1 MSVGFRPTPADN
13 EIIQAHKRP
22 EESTSDVLRRALRAL
37 DRQKWDEQARQDME
51 RIAATGE
58 DLSDEPDDWSDHDE
72 EHPAGPLPWVEAVM
86 RRVQAAGYRVHPA
99 TETPSGEENISTLL
113 HEVTVPDAP
122 AFVPATWQEPGEDSA
137 AARNLVISMKL
148 LSSETGVAGAG
159 YRTLLA
165 EQARAL
171 MEGTPGAA
179 HAPETSRP
187 PSMKLARLH
196 AARARRAG
204 KR

>member
-37 DRQKWDEQARQDME
+37 DRQKWDEQAGRDME
-51 RIAATGE
+51 RIAASGE
-58 DLSDEPDDWSDHDE
+58 DLSDEPDDWSEQDE
-72 EHPAGPLPWVEAVM
+72 EPPAGPLPFVEAVLRKLQETDGVSV
-86 RRVQAAGYRVHPA
+86 RRIATHVH
-99 TETPSGEENISTLL
+99 G
-113 HEVTVPDAP
+113 VTVPSVP
-122 AFVPATWQEPGEDSA
+122 AFVPVAWQEQGKDA
-137 AARNLVISMKL
+137 AARNLLVSTSL
-148 LSSETGVAGAG
+148 LSSGLEASGAG

-171 MEGTPGAA
+171 MARMEGAEGAA

>member
-37 DRQKWDEQARQDME
+37 DRQKWDEQARRDME
-51 RIAATGE
+51 RIAASGE
-58 DLSDEPDDWSDHDE
+58 DLSDEPDDWSEQDE
-72 EHPAGPLPWVEAVM
+72 EHPAGPLPFVEAVLRKLQETDGVSV
-86 RRVQAAGYRVHPA
+86 RRIATRVHGVA
-99 TETPSGEENISTLL
+99 VPS
-113 HEVTVPDAP
+113 
-122 AFVPATWQEPGEDSA
+122 VPASVPVAWQEQGRDSA
-137 AARNLVISMKL
+137 AARNLLVSTSAL
-148 LSSETGVAGAG
+148 ASGLEASGAG

-171 MEGTPGAA
+171 MERMEDTEGAA
-179 HAPETSRP
+179 HAPEKSRP

>member
-37 DRQKWDEQARQDME
+37 DRQKWDEQARRDME
-51 RIAATGE
+51 RITASGE
-58 DLSDEPDDWSDHDE
+58 DLSDEPDDWSEQDE
-72 EHPAGPLPWVEAVM
+72 EHPAGPLPFVEAVLRKLQETDGVSV
-86 RRVQAAGYRVHPA
+86 RRIATRVH
-99 TETPSGEENISTLL
+99 G
-113 HEVTVPDAP
+113 VTVPGVP
-122 AFVPATWQEPGEDSA
+122 AFVPVAWQELGRDSA
-137 AARNLVISMKL
+137 AARNLLVSASL
-148 LSSETGVAGAG
+148 LSSGLEASGAG
-159 YRTLLA
+159 YRP

-171 MEGTPGAA
+171 MERKEGAEGAA